1 MAAIAHAHTEQLVDA
16 AGITTEMRRGG
27 SGAPLLVIHG
37 ELGVP
42 GWIEAYRRL
51 SESFE
56 VIVPSLPGYGRSTRP
71 DWIMGVHDLA
81 AWITW
86 FARDSRMATPVNVV
100 GCSLGGWVAAELAAV
115 APQFIAKLVLVGA
128 MGVKPQQGEIFD
140 YFLESGKT
148 GLRRAFHRPDQS
160 PEFARYYGG
169 EWTPET
175 IDQVEQH
182 REMTCRVAWKPY
194 MHSLTLPFFLPG
206 IRTPTLIVWG
216 RNDAIVPLACGEIY
230 QRGIKGARLAA
241 LEDCGHMPEMEKP
254 AEFAQ
259 LVSDF
264 LVAEA
269 PLRA

>member
-1 MAAIAHAHTEQLVDA
+1 MAAAVSAHTEQLVDA
-16 AGITTEMRRGG
+16 AGIAVEVRRGG

-42 GWIEAYRRL
+42 GWLESYRQL
-51 SESFE
+51 AESFE
-56 VIVPSLPGYGRSTRP
+56 VIVPSLPGYGRSARP

-86 FARDSRMATPVNVV
+86 FARDSALAVPVNVI

-128 MGVKPQQGEIFD
+128 MGVKPEAGEIFD
-140 YFLESGKT
+140 YFVESGRT

-160 PEFARYYGG
+160 REFAHYYGQ
-169 EWTPET
+169 EWTPEMT
-175 IDQVEQH
+175 DLVEQH

-194 MHSLTLPFFLPG
+194 MHSLTLPHFLPS

-216 RNDAIVPLACGEIY
+216 REDAIAPLECGELY
-230 QRGIKGARLAA
+230 RRAIKGSRFATID
-241 LEDCGHMPEMEKP
+241 DCGHMPEMEKP

-259 LVSDF
+259 LVHDF
-264 LVAEA
+264 VKA
-269 PLRA
+269 